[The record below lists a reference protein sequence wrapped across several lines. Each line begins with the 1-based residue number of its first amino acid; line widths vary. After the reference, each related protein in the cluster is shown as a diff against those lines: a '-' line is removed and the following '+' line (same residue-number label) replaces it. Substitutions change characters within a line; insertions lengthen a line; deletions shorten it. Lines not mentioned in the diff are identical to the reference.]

1 MTFATALKISIACLA
16 ALAAE
21 AVLAYYLFL
30 NFAYELAD
38 SGQYSSTAESYA
50 TGPMGTLATMFYAV
64 FGVTAAAGLLAP
76 LVAAASWIA
85 RGRPPQPSRDT
96 DAIPPKR
103 PR

>member
-38 SGQYSSTAESYA
+38 SRQYSAPEAYA
-50 TGPMGTLATMFYAV
+50 TGPMGTLGTMFYAV
-64 FGVTAAAGLLAP
+64 FGVTAAVGLLAP
-76 LVAAASWIA
+76 LVAAAAWIA
-85 RGRPPQPSRDT
+85 RGRPPQPSRDA
-96 DAIPPKR
+96 DAPPPKR

>member
-1 MTFATALKISIACLA
+1 MTFATALKISVACLA

-21 AVLAYYLFL
+21 AVLAYYLFS

-38 SGQYSSTAESYA
+38 SGQYGAPEAYA
-50 TGPMGTLATMFYAV
+50 AGPMGTLATMFYAV

-76 LVAAASWIA
+76 LVAAASWIV
-85 RGRPPQPSRDT
+85 RGRPPQPSRDA
-96 DAIPPKR
+96 DVLPPKR

>member
-1 MTFATALKISIACLA
+1 MTFATALKVSIACLA

-21 AVLAYYLFL
+21 AVLAYYLFS

-38 SGQYSSTAESYA
+38 SGQYGAPEAYA
-50 TGPMGTLATMFYAV
+50 AGPMRTLAKMFYAV
-64 FGVTAAAGLLAP
+64 FGVTTAVGLLAP
-76 LVAAASWIA
+76 LIAAVSWIA
-85 RGRPPQPSRDT
+85 RGRPPQPSRDA

>member
-1 MTFATALKISIACLA
+1 MTFATALKISITCLA

-38 SGQYSSTAESYA
+38 SGQYSSTAEAYA
-50 TGPMGTLATMFYAV
+50 AGPMGTLATMFYGV
-64 FGVTAAAGLLAP
+64 FAATAAAGLLAP
-76 LVAAASWIA
+76 LVAAVSWIA
-85 RGRPPQPSRDT
+85 RGRPPQPSRDA
-96 DAIPPKR
+96 DVLPPKR

>member
-1 MTFATALKISIACLA
+1 MTFATALKISVTCLV

-21 AVLAYYLFL
+21 AVLAYYLFS

-38 SGQYSSTAESYA
+38 SGQYSAAESYA
-50 TGPMGTLATMFYAV
+50 AGPMGTLARIFYGV

-76 LVAAASWIA
+76 LVAAVSWIA
-85 RGRPPQPSRDT
+85 RGRPPQPSRDA
-96 DAIPPKR
+96 DVLPPKR

>member
-1 MTFATALKISIACLA
+1 MTFATALKVSIACLA

-38 SGQYSSTAESYA
+38 RGQYNAPEAYA
-50 TGPMGTLATMFYAV
+50 AGPMGTLATMFYAV
-64 FGVTAAAGLLAP
+64 FGATAAVGLLAP
-76 LVAAASWIA
+76 LVAAVSWIA
-85 RGRPPQPSRDT
+85 HGRPPQPSRDA
-96 DAIPPKR
+96 DALPPAR